1 MSSKKSESPRLNN
14 GLVSHSYCRQNL
26 SGVLAFSCAS
36 FLLCLCTI
44 VAAQSYPVKPVRF
57 VIPYPPGGA
66 SDVTARILGAKLTD
80 VWGQQ
85 VVIDN
90 RPGANGIIALENVA
104 KSAPDGYTILM
115 ANVGPNA
122 INPVVYSK
130 LPYDAIR
137 DFAPV
142 TLTTK
147 VPQVI
152 VANAYLPAKNIRELV
167 ALAKARPDQIVFASG
182 GSGSSNHLAFEMFK
196 SMAGV
201 RMVHVAYKGDAPA
214 LSDAISGYVQLT
226 MPTVIA
232 ATAHIR
238 SGKLR
243 ALGVG
248 TLTRVPALPDVP
260 TIAEAGVPGYESESW
275 GGVMARSGTPQPV
288 IDRLH
293 GDITRILKQADVR
306 EKLEALGG
314 EIVGSTP
321 SEFAAYLKAEIAKW
335 DRVAKAANI
344 RLD

>member
-1 MSSKKSESPRLNN
+1 MLTKLFSI
-14 GLVSHSYCRQNL
+14 
-26 SGVLAFSCAS
+26 LAAALISAS
-36 FLLCLCTI
+36 VF
-44 VAAQSYPVKPVRF
+44 AQTYPTKPIRF

-66 SDVTARILGAKLTD
+66 SDVTARILGAKMTES
-80 VWGQQ
+80 WGQQ
-85 VVIDN
+85 VLIDN
-90 RPGANGIIALENVA
+90 RPGANGIIALEHVA
-104 KSAPDGYTILM
+104 ESAPDGYTILM

-130 LPYDAIR
+130 LPYDPIR

-152 VANAYLPAKNIRELV
+152 VANVYLPVKNIKELL
-167 ALAKARPDQIVFASG
+167 ALARARPDQVVFGSG
-182 GSGSSNHLAFEMFK
+182 GNGSSNHLALELLK

-201 RMVHVAYKGDAPA
+201 RMVHVAYKGDAQA
-214 LSDAISGYVQLT
+214 MTDTMSGYVQLT

-232 ATAHIR
+232 ATPHIK
-238 SGKLR
+238 SGKLKPL
-243 ALGVG
+243 AVG
-248 TLTRVPALPDVP
+248 TAKRVAALPGVP
-260 TIAEAGVPGYESESW
+260 TVAEAGVPGYESESW
-275 GGVMARSGTPQPV
+275 GGVMSRAGTPQPI

-293 GDITRILKQADVR
+293 GEITRILKQPDVR
-306 EKLEALGG
+306 EKLDALGG

-335 DRVAKAANI
+335 DKVAKAANI

>member
-1 MSSKKSESPRLNN
+1 MRAWRAA
-14 GLVSHSYCRQNL
+14 GNL
-26 SGVLAFSCAS
+26 IAGVGMTAVCA
-36 FLLCLCTI
+36 
-44 VAAQSYPVKPVRF
+44 VAAAQTYPSKPIRF

-66 SDVTARILGAKLTD
+66 SDVTARIIGAKMTEA
-80 VWGQQ
+80 WAQQ
-85 VVIDN
+85 VIIDN
-90 RPGANGIIALENVA
+90 RPGANGIIALEQVA

-122 INPVVYSK
+122 INPVVYAK

-152 VANAYLPAKNIRELV
+152 VANAYLPAKNIKELI
-167 ALAKARPDQIVFASG
+167 ALAKGQPDQIVFASG
-182 GSGSSNHLAFEMFK
+182 GSGSSNHLAFELFK
-196 SMAGV
+196 SMSGV
-201 RMVHVAYKGDAPA
+201 KIVHVAYKGDAPA
-214 LSDAISGYVQLT
+214 MSDAISGYVQLT

-232 ATAHIR
+232 ATGHIK

-243 ALGVG
+243 PLGVG
-248 TLTRVPALPDVP
+248 TPKRVPALPDVP
-260 TIAEAGVPGYESESW
+260 TVAEAGVPGYESESW
-275 GGVMARSGTPQPV
+275 GGVMSRAGTPQPI

-293 GDITRILKQADVR
+293 AEITRILKVADVR

-321 SEFAAYLKAEIAKW
+321 SEFSAYLKSEIAKW
-335 DRVAKAANI
+335 DKVAKTANI

>member
-1 MSSKKSESPRLNN
+1 MTA
-14 GLVSHSYCRQNL
+14 V
-26 SGVLAFSCAS
+26 CA
-36 FLLCLCTI
+36 
-44 VAAQSYPVKPVRF
+44 VAAAQTYPSKPIRF

-66 SDVTARILGAKLTD
+66 SDVTARIIGAKMTEA
-80 VWGQQ
+80 WAQQ
-85 VVIDN
+85 VIIDN
-90 RPGANGIIALENVA
+90 RPGANGIIALEQVA

-122 INPVVYSK
+122 INPVVYAK

-152 VANAYLPAKNIRELV
+152 VANAYLPAKNIKELI
-167 ALAKARPDQIVFASG
+167 ALAKGQPDQIVFASG
-182 GSGSSNHLAFEMFK
+182 GSGSSNHLAFELFK
-196 SMAGV
+196 SMSGV
-201 RMVHVAYKGDAPA
+201 KIVHVAYKGDAPA
-214 LSDAISGYVQLT
+214 MSDAISGYVQLT

-232 ATAHIR
+232 ATGHIK

-243 ALGVG
+243 PLGVG
-248 TLTRVPALPDVP
+248 TPKRVPALPDVP
-260 TIAEAGVPGYESESW
+260 TVAEAGVRGYESESW
-275 GGVMARSGTPQPV
+275 GGVMSRAGTPQPI

-293 GDITRILKQADVR
+293 AEITRILKVADVR

-321 SEFAAYLKAEIAKW
+321 SEFSAYLKSEIAKW
-335 DRVAKAANI
+335 DKVAKTANI

>member
-1 MSSKKSESPRLNN
+1 MRAWRAA
-14 GLVSHSYCRQNL
+14 GNL
-26 SGVLAFSCAS
+26 IAGIGMTAVCA
-36 FLLCLCTI
+36 
-44 VAAQSYPVKPVRF
+44 VAAAQTYPSKPIRF

-66 SDVTARILGAKLTD
+66 SDVTARIIGAKMTEA
-80 VWGQQ
+80 WAQQ
-85 VVIDN
+85 VIIDN
-90 RPGANGIIALENVA
+90 RPGANGIIALEQVA

-122 INPVVYSK
+122 INPVVYAK

-152 VANAYLPAKNIRELV
+152 VANAYLPAKNIKELI
-167 ALAKARPDQIVFASG
+167 ALAKGQPDQIVFASG
-182 GSGSSNHLAFEMFK
+182 GSGSSNHLAFELFK
-196 SMAGV
+196 SMSGV
-201 RMVHVAYKGDAPA
+201 KIVHVAYKGDAPA
-214 LSDAISGYVQLT
+214 MSDAISGYVQLT

-232 ATAHIR
+232 ATGHIK

-243 ALGVG
+243 PLGVG
-248 TLTRVPALPDVP
+248 TPKRVPALPDVP
-260 TIAEAGVPGYESESW
+260 TVAEAGVRGYESESW
-275 GGVMARSGTPQPV
+275 GGVMSRAGTPQPI

-293 GDITRILKQADVR
+293 AEITRILKVADVR

-321 SEFAAYLKAEIAKW
+321 SEFSAYLKSEIAKW
-335 DRVAKAANI
+335 DKVAKTANI

>member
-1 MSSKKSESPRLNN
+1 MKLPRAFAH
-14 GLVSHSYCRQNL
+14 VIAAACMA
-26 SGVLAFSCAS
+26 LACAGA
-36 FLLCLCTI
+36 
-44 VAAQSYPVKPVRF
+44 AAQGYPAKPIRF

-66 SDVTARILGAKLTD
+66 SDVTARIIGAKMTEA
-80 VWGQQ
+80 WGQQ

-152 VANAYLPAKNIRELV
+152 VANAYLPVKNIRELV
-167 ALAKARPDQIVFASG
+167 ALAKAKPEQIVFASG
-182 GSGSSNHLAFEMFK
+182 GSGSSNHLAFELFK

-201 RMVHVAYKGDAPA
+201 KIVHVAYKGDAPA
-214 LSDAISGYVQLT
+214 MTDAISGYVQLT

-232 ATAHIR
+232 AAPHIT
-238 SGKLR
+238 SGKLK
-243 ALGVG
+243 ALAVG
-248 TLTRVPALPDVP
+248 TPKRVPALPGVP
-260 TIAEAGVPGYESESW
+260 TVAESGVPGYESESW
-275 GGVMARSGTPQPV
+275 GGVMSRAGTPQPV
-288 IDRLH
+288 IERLH
-293 GDITRILKQADVR
+293 GEITRILKQPDVR

-321 SEFAAYLKAEIAKW
+321 SEFSAYLKAEIAKW
-335 DRVAKAANI
+335 DKVAKTANI

>member
-1 MSSKKSESPRLNN
+1 MRAWRAA
-14 GLVSHSYCRQNL
+14 GNL
-26 SGVLAFSCAS
+26 IAGVGMTAVCA
-36 FLLCLCTI
+36 
-44 VAAQSYPVKPVRF
+44 VAAAQTYPSKPIRF

-66 SDVTARILGAKLTD
+66 SDVTARIIGAKMTEA
-80 VWGQQ
+80 WAQQ
-85 VVIDN
+85 VIIDN
-90 RPGANGIIALENVA
+90 RPGANGIIALEQVA

-122 INPVVYSK
+122 INPVVYAK

-152 VANAYLPAKNIRELV
+152 VANAYLPARNIKELL
-167 ALAKARPDQIVFASG
+167 ALAKAQPDQIVFASG
-182 GSGSSNHLAFEMFK
+182 GSGSSNHLAFELFK

-201 RMVHVAYKGDAPA
+201 KIVHVAYKGDAPA
-214 LSDAISGYVQLT
+214 MSDAISGYVQLT

-232 ATAHIR
+232 ATGHIK

-243 ALGVG
+243 PLGVG
-248 TLTRVPALPDVP
+248 TPKRVPALPDVP
-260 TIAEAGVPGYESESW
+260 TVAEAGVPGYESESW
-275 GGVMARSGTPQPV
+275 GGVMSRAGTPQPI

-293 GDITRILKQADVR
+293 AEITRILKVADVR

-314 EIVGSTP
+314 EIVGSTS
-321 SEFAAYLKAEIAKW
+321 SEFSAYLKSEIAKW
-335 DRVAKAANI
+335 DKVAKTANI

>member
-1 MSSKKSESPRLNN
+1 MNAHRTKSRK
-14 GLVSHSYCRQNL
+14 
-26 SGVLAFSCAS
+26 SGVKVVAGVLMAVACA
-36 FLLCLCTI
+36 
-44 VAAQSYPVKPVRF
+44 VAGAQGYPAKPVRF

-66 SDVTARILGAKLTD
+66 SDVTARIIGAKMSEA
-80 VWGQQ
+80 WGQQ
-85 VVIDN
+85 VLIEN
-90 RPGANGIIALENVA
+90 RPGANGIIALEYVA
-104 KSAPDGYTILM
+104 KSAPDGYTLLM

-122 INPVVYSK
+122 INPVVYAK

-152 VANAYLPAKNIRELV
+152 VANAYLPVKNIRELI
-167 ALAKARPDQIVFASG
+167 ALAKARPDDIVFASG
-182 GSGSSNHLAFEMFK
+182 GNGSSNHLAFELFK

-201 RMVHVAYKGDAPA
+201 KMLHVPHKGDAQA
-214 LSDAISGYVQLT
+214 MTDAISGYVQLT

-232 ATAHIR
+232 AAPQIKTGR
-238 SGKLR
+238 LR

-248 TLTRVPALPDVP
+248 TAKRVATLPDVP
-260 TIAEAGVPGYESESW
+260 TLAEAGVRGYESESW
-275 GGVMARSGTPQPV
+275 GGVMSRAGTPQAT

-293 GDITRILKQADVR
+293 AEITRILRLPDVR
-306 EKLEALGG
+306 ERLEALGG

-321 SEFAAYLKAEIAKW
+321 AEFSAYLKAEIAKW
-335 DRVAKAANI
+335 DKVARAANI

>member
-1 MSSKKSESPRLNN
+1 MA
-14 GLVSHSYCRQNL
+14 VI
-26 SGVLAFSCAS
+26 CADA
-36 FLLCLCTI
+36 
-44 VAAQSYPVKPVRF
+44 AAQAATGGGQAYPAKPIRF

-66 SDVTARILGAKLTD
+66 SDVTARIIGAKMTEA
-80 VWGQQ
+80 WGQQ
-85 VVIDN
+85 VLIDN
-90 RPGANGIIALENVA
+90 RPGANGIIALEHVA

-122 INPVVYSK
+122 INPVVYTK

-147 VPQVI
+147 VPQVL
-152 VANAYLPAKNIRELV
+152 VANAYLPAKNIRELI
-167 ALAKARPDQIVFASG
+167 ALARSRPDQIVFASG
-182 GSGSSNHLAFEMFK
+182 GNGSSNHLAFELFK

-201 RMVHVAYKGDAPA
+201 KMVHVAYKGDAGA
-214 LSDAISGYVQLT
+214 MTDAISGYVQLT

-232 ATAHIR
+232 AAPHIN

-243 ALGVG
+243 PLAVG
-248 TLTRVPALPDVP
+248 TPKRVPALAQVP

-275 GGVMARSGTPQPV
+275 GGVMSRAGTPQPV

-293 GDITRILKQADVR
+293 AEITRILKQPDVR
-306 EKLEALGG
+306 EKLQALGG

-321 SEFAAYLKAEIAKW
+321 SEFSAYLKAEIAKW
-335 DRVAKAANI
+335 DKVAKAANI

>member
-1 MSSKKSESPRLNN
+1 MTSSEHTPENKALRFR
-14 GLVSHSYCRQNL
+14 SYSCKDL
-26 SGVLAFSCAS
+26 LGVLACSFAS
-36 FLLCLCTI
+36 VLLCFCTI
-44 VAAQSYPVKPVRF
+44 VAAQSYPAKAVRF

-80 VWGQQ
+80 AWGQQ

-152 VANAYLPAKNIRELV
+152 VANAYLPAKSIKELI
-167 ALAKARPDQIVFASG
+167 ALAKAKPDQIVFASG
-182 GSGSSNHLAFEMFK
+182 GSGSSNHLAFELFK

-201 RMVHVAYKGDAPA
+201 KMVHVAYKGDAPA
-214 LSDAISGYVQLT
+214 LTDAISGYVQLT

-260 TIAEAGVPGYESESW
+260 TVAEAGVPGYESESW
-275 GGVMARSGTPQPV
+275 GGVMARAGTPQPV

-335 DRVAKAANI
+335 DKVARTANI

>member
-1 MSSKKSESPRLNN
+1 MKARRTAATVIA
-14 GLVSHSYCRQNL
+14 GACMAVI
-26 SGVLAFSCAS
+26 CADA
-36 FLLCLCTI
+36 
-44 VAAQSYPVKPVRF
+44 AAQVPSTGGGQAYPAKPIRF

-66 SDVTARILGAKLTD
+66 SDVTARIIGAKMTEA
-80 VWGQQ
+80 WGQQ
-85 VVIDN
+85 VLIDN
-90 RPGANGIIALENVA
+90 RPGANGIIALEHVA

-122 INPVVYSK
+122 INPVVYTK

-147 VPQVI
+147 VPQVL
-152 VANAYLPAKNIRELV
+152 VANAYLPAKNIRELI
-167 ALAKARPDQIVFASG
+167 ALARSRPDQIVFASG
-182 GSGSSNHLAFEMFK
+182 GNGSSNHLAFELFK

-201 RMVHVAYKGDAPA
+201 KMVHVAYKGDAGA
-214 LSDAISGYVQLT
+214 MTDAISGYVQLT

-232 ATAHIR
+232 AAPHIN

-243 ALGVG
+243 PLAVG
-248 TLTRVPALPDVP
+248 TPKRVPALAQVP

-275 GGVMARSGTPQPV
+275 GGVMSRAGTPQAV

-293 GDITRILKQADVR
+293 GEITRILKQPDVR
-306 EKLEALGG
+306 EKLQALGG

-321 SEFAAYLKAEIAKW
+321 SEFSAYLKAEIAKW
-335 DRVAKAANI
+335 DKVAKAANI

>member
-1 MSSKKSESPRLNN
+1 MRAWRAA
-14 GLVSHSYCRQNL
+14 GNL
-26 SGVLAFSCAS
+26 IAGVGMTAVCA
-36 FLLCLCTI
+36 
-44 VAAQSYPVKPVRF
+44 VAAAQTYPSKPIRF

-66 SDVTARILGAKLTD
+66 SDVTARIIGAKMTEA
-80 VWGQQ
+80 WAQQ
-85 VVIDN
+85 VIIDN
-90 RPGANGIIALENVA
+90 RPGANGIIALEQVA

-122 INPVVYSK
+122 INPVVYAK

-152 VANAYLPAKNIRELV
+152 VANAYLPAKNIKELI
-167 ALAKARPDQIVFASG
+167 ALAKGQPDQIVFASG
-182 GSGSSNHLAFEMFK
+182 GSGSSNHLAFELFK
-196 SMAGV
+196 SMSGV
-201 RMVHVAYKGDAPA
+201 KIVHVAYKGDAPA
-214 LSDAISGYVQLT
+214 MSDAISGYVQLT

-232 ATAHIR
+232 ATGHIK

-243 ALGVG
+243 PLGVG
-248 TLTRVPALPDVP
+248 TPKRVPALPDVP
-260 TIAEAGVPGYESESW
+260 TVAEAGVRGYESESW
-275 GGVMARSGTPQPV
+275 GGVMSRAGTPQPI

-293 GDITRILKQADVR
+293 AEITRILKVADVR

-321 SEFAAYLKAEIAKW
+321 SEFSAYLKSEIAKW
-335 DRVAKAANI
+335 DKVAKTANI

>member
-1 MSSKKSESPRLNN
+1 LRPSSSAFARPSP
-14 GLVSHSYCRQNL
+14 
-26 SGVLAFSCAS
+26 
-36 FLLCLCTI
+36 
-44 VAAQSYPVKPVRF
+44 QSYPAKPVRF

-152 VANAYLPAKNIRELV
+152 VANTYLPAKNIRELV
-167 ALAKARPDQIVFASG
+167 ALAKAKPDQIVFASG
-182 GSGSSNHLAFEMFK
+182 GSGSSNHLAFELFK

-201 RMVHVAYKGDAPA
+201 KMVHVAYKGDAPA
-214 LSDAISGYVQLT
+214 LTDAISGYVQLT

-232 ATAHIR
+232 ATAHIKA
-238 SGKLR
+238 GKLR
-243 ALGVG
+243 PLGVG
-248 TLTRVPALPDVP
+248 TLTRVPALPEVP
-260 TIAEAGVPGYESESW
+260 TVAEAGVPGYVSESW
-275 GGVMARSGTPQPV
+275 GGVMSRAGTPQPV
-288 IDRLH
+288 IDKLH
-293 GDITRILKQADVR
+293 ADITRILKQVDVR

-335 DRVAKAANI
+335 DRVAKTANI

>member
-1 MSSKKSESPRLNN
+1 MRAWRAA
-14 GLVSHSYCRQNL
+14 GNL
-26 SGVLAFSCAS
+26 IAGVGMTAVCA
-36 FLLCLCTI
+36 
-44 VAAQSYPVKPVRF
+44 VAAAQTYPSKPIRF

-66 SDVTARILGAKLTD
+66 SDVTARIIGAKMTEA
-80 VWGQQ
+80 WAQQ
-85 VVIDN
+85 VIIDN
-90 RPGANGIIALENVA
+90 RPGANGIIALEQVA

-122 INPVVYSK
+122 INPVVYAK

-152 VANAYLPAKNIRELV
+152 VANAYLPAKNIKELI
-167 ALAKARPDQIVFASG
+167 ALAKGQPDQIVFASG
-182 GSGSSNHLAFEMFK
+182 GSGSSNHLAFELFK
-196 SMAGV
+196 SMSGV
-201 RMVHVAYKGDAPA
+201 KIVHVAYKGDAPA
-214 LSDAISGYVQLT
+214 MSDAISGYVQLT

-232 ATAHIR
+232 TMGHIK

-243 ALGVG
+243 PLGVG
-248 TLTRVPALPDVP
+248 TPKRVPALPDVP
-260 TIAEAGVPGYESESW
+260 TVAEAGVRGYESESW
-275 GGVMARSGTPQPV
+275 GGVMSRAGTPQPI

-293 GDITRILKQADVR
+293 AEITRILKVADVR

-321 SEFAAYLKAEIAKW
+321 SEFSAYLKSEIAKW
-335 DRVAKAANI
+335 DKVAKTANI

>member
-1 MSSKKSESPRLNN
+1 MRIL
-14 GLVSHSYCRQNL
+14 Q
-26 SGVLAFSCAS
+26 AAAS
-36 FLLCLCTI
+36 
-44 VAAQSYPVKPVRF
+44 VAAAAGLTLMCSAAISQTFPAKPLRF

-66 SDVTARILGAKLTD
+66 SDVTARLIGAKMSEA
-80 VWGQQ
+80 WGQQ

-90 RPGANGIIALENVA
+90 RPGANGIIALEFVA

-130 LPYDAIR
+130 LPYDAVK

-152 VANAYLPAKNIRELV
+152 VANAYLPVKNIRELI

-182 GSGSSNHLAFEMFK
+182 GSGSSNHLAFELFK

-201 RMVHVAYKGDAPA
+201 KMVHVAYKGDAQA
-214 LSDAISGYVQLT
+214 MIDAISGYVQLT

-232 ATAHIR
+232 ATGHIK
-238 SGKLR
+238 SGKLKP
-243 ALGVG
+243 LGVG
-248 TLTRVPALPDVP
+248 TPKRVSALSDVP
-260 TIAEAGVPGYESESW
+260 TVAEAGVPGFESESW
-275 GGVMARSGTPQPV
+275 GGVMSRAGTPQPV

-293 GDITRILKQADVR
+293 GEITRILKLPDVR

-321 SEFAAYLKAEIAKW
+321 SEFSAYLKAEIAKW
-335 DRVAKAANI
+335 DKVAKAANI

>member
-1 MSSKKSESPRLNN
+1 
-14 GLVSHSYCRQNL
+14 V
-26 SGVLAFSCAS
+26 V
-36 FLLCLCTI
+36 
-44 VAAQSYPVKPVRF
+44 
-57 VIPYPPGGA
+57 PYPPGGA

-80 VWGQQ
+80 AWAQQ

-90 RPGANGIIALENVA
+90 RPGANGIIALEYVA
-104 KSAPDGYTILM
+104 KSAADGYTILM

-122 INPVVYSK
+122 INPVVYTR
-130 LPYDAIR
+130 LPYDAVR

-152 VANAYLPAKNIRELV
+152 VANAYLPVRNIRELI
-167 ALAKARPDQIVFASG
+167 ALARARPDQIVFASG
-182 GSGSSNHLAFEMFK
+182 GNGSSNHLAFELLK

-201 RMVHVAYKGDAPA
+201 KMVHVAYKGDAPA
-214 LSDAISGYVQLT
+214 MADAISGYVQLT

-232 ATAHIR
+232 ASGHIK
-238 SGKLR
+238 SGRLR

-248 TLTRVPALPDVP
+248 TARRVPALPDVP
-260 TIAEAGVPGYESESW
+260 TVAEAGVPGYESESW
-275 GGVMARSGTPQPV
+275 GGVMSRGGTPQGV
-288 IDRLH
+288 IDKLH
-293 GDITRILKQADVR
+293 GDITRILKQPDVR

-335 DRVAKAANI
+335 DKVARTANI